1 MALPPQQPG
10 PPAGAVAAAPS
21 VAPPHPPPPPPSAQH
36 GQPHSIAI
44 AQTHQPQT
52 QSAWTT
58 LPAPPQQWQGAEESM
73 RTWLQTKAEEEKTRQ
88 EEERTRQK
96 SLRLEQRKVEME
108 MLRASLGGGIPPP
121 MVPLVF
127 AGMAS
132 SGGLPQVALEWAQQH
147 LQSYQ
152 ATHGQLLP
160 ASQGQQGSDHPR
172 DVPLQTHG
180 QYSTPATST
189 QGPGGYGPY
198 TGSLTRS
205 RGRTIPGA
213 ASTRP
218 PGTAS
223 SLIQQ
228 GQGPPVGAM
237 ATHVPQT
244 SPHVQTQAA
253 SHETS
258 PSIYFHHWQPPTSQ
272 AGAASNRPGSPTG
285 ENPRKR
291 KATSLSQS
299 QQAAVEGQ
307 SRSPP
312 IGRQQDTARPTSPTR
327 RGHKRN
333 RSDLS
338 WYQPSEQS
346 PKATTANPHRTPPPP
361 HGANT
366 STSNREAARGDV
378 RKHSVT
384 SLLSGEANEPAMS
397 SQGTRLSSVHHT
409 DASEHFSWKGGESSA
424 RTMSPRKDERG
435 PEGLWTPYVPA
446 VLTGSFSRMGFK

>member
-1 MALPPQQPG
+1 MYEMLAVKQPPTYGYKSVHDLPTPPSTSRASPPLPFTEATHKPFPSIPRSHSPTYQAMPGPHRGLPPPAAMALPPQQPG

-21 VAPPHPPPPPPSAQH
+21 VAPPHPPPPPPSAHH

-44 AQTHQPQT
+44 AQAHQPQP
-52 QSAWTT
+52 QPAWTT

-88 EEERTRQK
+88 EEERTRQE

-132 SGGLPQVALEWAQQH
+132 SGGLPQAALEWAQQY

-172 DVPLQTHG
+172 DVPPQSHG
-180 QYSTPATST
+180 QYSTSATST

-198 TGSLTRS
+198 TGSPTRS
-205 RGRTIPGA
+205 RGHTISGA

-218 PGTAS
+218 LGTAS

-228 GQGPPVGAM
+228 GQGPPAGAM
-237 ATHVPQT
+237 AAQLPQT

-285 ENPRKR
+285 SSKAKRKR
-291 KATSLSQS
+291 DS
-299 QQAAVEGQ
+299 
-307 SRSPP
+307 
-312 IGRQQDTARPTSPTR
+312 
-327 RGHKRN
+327 
-333 RSDLS
+333 
-338 WYQPSEQS
+338 
-346 PKATTANPHRTPPPP
+346 
-361 HGANT
+361 
-366 STSNREAARGDV
+366 
-378 RKHSVT
+378 
-384 SLLSGEANEPAMS
+384 M
-397 SQGTRLSSVHHT
+397 
-409 DASEHFSWKGGESSA
+409 
-424 RTMSPRKDERG
+424 
-435 PEGLWTPYVPA
+435 
-446 VLTGSFSRMGFK
+446 